1 MSDYDTIKG
10 FDSRCGGYL
19 LTGTGYTSARFYN
32 AIPRNGT
39 YSVSFYARCG
49 DNIPEISIDLCDN
62 LCNKSVY
69 LKYNEWVLCKFENIT
84 VNNFTSDLF
93 NFLDITINYP
103 ESSHYWHIELSHIC
117 INEGTIALPWTPHPS
132 EIYDGITTVDKD
144 GVKVSHNNGDYTQL
158 HAEGLKRYRS
168 NGDAKGD
175 YHYLTQYVGF
185 SGQDTVWVQLKDDFK
200 GKHFTAYSV
209 ISDTWEDSWNHGDP
223 WVMQRFVTYVQT
235 DMIDYANARV
245 PILIYR
251 IDKNYKTGEH
261 RKKPCAGV
269 LLVVA

>member
-1 MSDYDTIKG
+1 MLEKG
-10 FDSRCGGYL
+10 VVA
-19 LTGTGYTSARFYN
+19 TN
-32 AIPRNGT
+32 
-39 YSVSFYARCG
+39 
-49 DNIPEISIDLCDN
+49 
-62 LCNKSVY
+62 
-69 LKYNEWVLCKFENIT
+69 
-84 VNNFTSDLF
+84 
-93 NFLDITINYP
+93 
-103 ESSHYWHIELSHIC
+103 
-117 INEGTIALPWTPHPS
+117 WTPNPN
-132 EIYDGITTVDKD
+132 EVVDGIITLDKN